1 MLAGHFTTCAE
12 ISEREKERERERE
25 GMKREIT
32 SHPTPSLLNYNNLTH
47 MGWPPWQR
55 EGRRAAV
62 WGRRGDPCSG
72 RSLILPLAEVR
83 KDRFDVRL
91 PSECSL
97 GAC

>member
-12 ISEREKERERERE
+12 KSEREKERGRE

-47 MGWPPWQR
+47 MGWPPCQR
-55 EGRRAAV
+55 EWRRAAV

-83 KDRFDVRL
+83 KDRFDVWL
-91 PSECSL
+91 PAECSL